1 MIEHIFIL
9 SGVAAMKKFEKKTVY
24 IYEING
30 KEKVTITSPEEA
42 SRWDAIFEIAERLDT
57 VIQNNPPDLGLDE
70 NQRTDLSIYLAQNRE
85 GLLAAFGEQPPSAED
100 SNDKATESSAEKP
113 KTASENGMKKQ
124 SFVQE
129 FKRPVPPSKDGFS
142 L

>member
-1 MIEHIFIL
+1 
-9 SGVAAMKKFEKKTVY
+9 MKKFEKKTVY

-30 KEKVTITSPEEA
+30 QEKVTITSPEEA
-42 SRWDAIFEIAERLDT
+42 SRWDAIFEAAERIDT
-57 VIQNNPPDLGLDE
+57 WMQDNPPELKMDE
-70 NQRTDLSIYLAQNRE
+70 AQRTDLCLYLAQHKDALISALGSDTAESSSAN
-85 GLLAAFGEQPPSAED
+85 QAED
-100 SNDKATESSAEKP
+100 SSSDSDKKDEEKP
-113 KTASENGMKKQ
+113 AEPEEKSSGMKKQ